1 MIGQAVSHY
10 RILEPLGHGG
20 MGVVYKARDER
31 LDRFVAIKVLRPDLT
46 REDEARRRFLHEA
59 RAASALEHTNICT
72 IYEVDETADGQ
83 LFLAMAYYDGES
95 LKTRIARGPLS
106 VGDAL
111 DTAIQIGTGLG
122 VAHASGI
129 VHRDIKPANVMMTR
143 HGDVKVV
150 DFGLAKLMRQTAL
163 TRTGTTL
170 GTVAYM
176 SPEQAQGQ
184 ECDHRTDVWSLG
196 VVLYEMLTGQV
207 PFGGDQPYSIWAAI
221 IHNEPRPL
229 TSLRSGLP
237 VELERVLA
245 RALAKRPDERYQ
257 SAGDFVAEL
266 RTIARS
272 ATGRTTAAPAVP
284 APAGR
289 RFPRPRAAWIVGILI
304 VLAASVSSWPALW
317 GPSAPLV
324 PRLSRAVQVTSFAG
338 VEDSPAWSPEGGR
351 LAYASSQSGN
361 DDIWV
366 TQVSGGAPVNRTAD
380 NVGRDGSPSWA
391 PDGQS
396 LAFLS
401 FRAQP
406 GLYVVPAVGGN
417 GRLIKTVPG
426 PRVGAPRWSPDGTE
440 LAYLVQDA
448 GGDAI
453 EITSVITGAS
463 RRLPLRCLEGCH
475 ELSWSPD
482 GRFFAYVDSTDAFL
496 ADVTQ
501 IKVMQVSD
509 RSIVPATDGRWR
521 DVSPTWSVDGSVL
534 FFVSNR
540 GGSMDLWQQALRA
553 DGAPFGDAQ
562 PLTAGVGMR
571 RVAFSADGRK
581 VAYSKG
587 GRISNIWRVPVFPDR
602 AATWADATQITL
614 DEAHIEHLDVS
625 PDGRRLV
632 VSSNRSG
639 NPDLWLLPA
648 AGGDMERLTVDP
660 TPDWCPRWSPDGK
673 EILFYAYRS
682 GHRNLW
688 VVPSDGGP
696 ARSVTNT
703 EATDWYPSWS
713 PDGRWIVFESNRSGG
728 REAWIVPAAGG
739 DPRQV
744 TTGAGS
750 APPRPEWLDAGRLI
764 FSRADRW
771 WGVPASGGRPEA
783 LFSGRVPGGHRRL
796 SPDRQTLYFSR
807 GGQHWGLSVRDGR
820 ERPVT
825 ALSGRAGRLDTAIAT
840 DGRYLYFGW
849 AEDRGDLWVMDVGR

>member
-1 MIGQAVSHY
+1 
-10 RILEPLGHGG
+10 
-20 MGVVYKARDER
+20 
-31 LDRFVAIKVLRPDLT
+31 
-46 REDEARRRFLHEA
+46 
-59 RAASALEHTNICT
+59 
-72 IYEVDETADGQ
+72 
-83 LFLAMAYYDGES
+83 
-95 LKTRIARGPLS
+95 
-106 VGDAL
+106 
-111 DTAIQIGTGLG
+111 
-122 VAHASGI
+122 
-129 VHRDIKPANVMMTR
+129 
-143 HGDVKVV
+143 
-150 DFGLAKLMRQTAL
+150 
-163 TRTGTTL
+163 
-170 GTVAYM
+170 
-176 SPEQAQGQ
+176 
-184 ECDHRTDVWSLG
+184 
-196 VVLYEMLTGQV
+196 
-207 PFGGDQPYSIWAAI
+207 
-221 IHNEPRPL
+221 
-229 TSLRSGLP
+229 
-237 VELERVLA
+237 
-245 RALAKRPDERYQ
+245 
-257 SAGDFVAEL
+257 
-266 RTIARS
+266 
-272 ATGRTTAAPAVP
+272 
-284 APAGR
+284 
-289 RFPRPRAAWIVGILI
+289 
-304 VLAASVSSWPALW
+304 
-317 GPSAPLV
+317 
-324 PRLSRAVQVTSFAG
+324 
-338 VEDSPAWSPEGGR
+338 
-351 LAYASSQSGN
+351 
-361 DDIWV
+361 
-366 TQVSGGAPVNRTAD
+366 
-380 NVGRDGSPSWA
+380 
-391 PDGQS
+391 
-396 LAFLS
+396 
-401 FRAQP
+401 
-406 GLYVVPAVGGN
+406 
-417 GRLIKTVPG
+417 
-426 PRVGAPRWSPDGTE
+426 
-440 LAYLVQDA
+440 
-448 GGDAI
+448 
-453 EITSVITGAS
+453 
-463 RRLPLRCLEGCH
+463 
-475 ELSWSPD
+475 
-482 GRFFAYVDSTDAFL
+482 
-496 ADVTQ
+496 
-501 IKVMQVSD
+501 
-509 RSIVPATDGRWR
+509 
-521 DVSPTWSVDGSVL
+521 
-534 FFVSNR
+534 
-540 GGSMDLWQQALRA
+540 
-553 DGAPFGDAQ
+553 
-562 PLTAGVGMR
+562 MR